1 MAITEIEDRITD
13 ISNQNNQDEFIY
25 DFLSVYDFPKATIT
39 KLRRGTNN
47 LAKESGAVYL
57 KNRLYYQQVA
67 ADDNLMQH
75 FADLKQKVEQMG
87 AKPRYIMV
95 TDFKNV
101 LAEDTKTGDTL
112 DVEFERLPQKFE
124 FFLAWNGI
132 EKADFD
138 KENPADIR
146 AAERF
151 AKLYDV
157 VVKDNPD
164 ASRHGLNLFLI
175 RILFCLFAEDT
186 DIFEKN
192 LFTNRIKE
200 LTPEMSI

>member
-13 ISNQNNQDEFIY
+13 IINQSNRDEFIY

-39 KLRRGTNN
+39 KLRKGTNN
-47 LAKESGAVYL
+47 LATESGAVYL

-67 ADDNLMQH
+67 ADGNLMQH
-75 FADLKQKVEQMG
+75 FADLKQKVNQLG
-87 AKPRYIMV
+87 AKPRYMMV
-95 TDFKNV
+95 TDFNNV

-175 RILFCLFAEDT
+175 RVLFCLFA
-186 DIFEKN
+186 
-192 LFTNRIKE
+192 
-200 LTPEMSI
+200 

>member
-1 MAITEIEDRITD
+1 MAITEIEDRITE
-13 ISNQNNQDEFIY
+13 IINQDNRDEFIY
-25 DFLSVYDFPKATIT
+25 DFLSVYDFPKATVT
-39 KLRRGTNN
+39 KLRKGTNN
-47 LAKESGAVYL
+47 LAKEPGAVYL

-67 ADDNLMQH
+67 ADGNLMQH
-75 FADLKQKVEQMG
+75 FADLKQKVDQLG
-87 AKPRYIMV
+87 AKPRYIIV

-175 RILFCLFAEDT
+175 RVLFCLFAEDT

-192 LFTNRIKE
+192 LFLNFKNKLATGLK
-200 LTPEMSI
+200 

>member
-1 MAITEIEDRITD
+1 
-13 ISNQNNQDEFIY
+13 
-25 DFLSVYDFPKATIT
+25 
-39 KLRRGTNN
+39 
-47 LAKESGAVYL
+47 
-57 KNRLYYQQVA
+57 
-67 ADDNLMQH
+67 MQR
-75 FADLKQKVEQMG
+75 FVELKQKVNELN

-95 TDFKNV
+95 TDFESV

-157 VVKDNPD
+157 VIKDNPD
-164 ASRHGLNLFLI
+164 VSRHGLNLFLI

-186 DIFEKN
+186 DIFQKN
-192 LFTNRIKE
+192 IFTNRIKA
-200 LTPEMSI
+200 LTKEDGSDLDKFFQDLFGVLDVNKDNRPSDTPSWLDDFPCFSDKRSVLSMREHAFCIS

>member
-1 MAITEIEDRITD
+1 MVITEIEDRITD
-13 ISNQNNQDEFIY
+13 IINPNNRDEFIY
-25 DFLSVYDFPKATIT
+25 DFLSVYDFPNATIT
-39 KLRRGTNN
+39 KLRKGTNN
-47 LAKESGAVYL
+47 LAKEPGAFYL

-67 ADDNLMQH
+67 ADDNLMQN
-75 FADLKQKVEQMG
+75 FADLKQKVEQLG

-112 DVEFERLPQKFE
+112 DVEFERIPQKFE

-151 AKLYDV
+151 AKLYDI

-164 ASRHGLNLFLI
+164 TSRHGLNLFLI
-175 RILFCLFAEDT
+175 RVLFCLFAEDT
-186 DIFEKN
+186 DGTVPCQVDTLNNEN
-192 LFTNRIKE
+192 
-200 LTPEMSI
+200 

>member
-1 MAITEIEDRITD
+1 
-13 ISNQNNQDEFIY
+13 
-25 DFLSVYDFPKATIT
+25 
-39 KLRRGTNN
+39 
-47 LAKESGAVYL
+47 
-57 KNRLYYQQVA
+57 
-67 ADDNLMQH
+67 MQH
-75 FADLKQKVEQMG
+75 FADLKQKIEQLG

-95 TDFKNV
+95 TDFENV

-175 RILFCLFAEDT
+175 RVLFCLFAEDT

-192 LFTNRIKE
+192 LFPKFQE
-200 LTPEMSI
+200 